1 MMNEEARGVA
11 MPRVWVLVSVNVVR
25 KFLMFADVLASYVFE
40 PHALVPAVKPTK
52 LIHAICDST
61 RVSGCSTGNSS
72 SSSADTHTST
82 V

>member
-1 MMNEEARGVA
+1 MMRRGGARVA

-52 LIHAICDST
+52 LMHAI
-61 RVSGCSTGNSS
+61 
-72 SSSADTHTST
+72 
-82 V
+82 